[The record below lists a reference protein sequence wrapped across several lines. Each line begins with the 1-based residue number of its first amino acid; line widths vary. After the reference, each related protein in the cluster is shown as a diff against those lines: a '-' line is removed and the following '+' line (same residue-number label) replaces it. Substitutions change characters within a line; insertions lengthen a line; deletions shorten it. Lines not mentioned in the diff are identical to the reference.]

1 MTSIEARVARTAV
14 DAGKHSRYEDVYEIV
29 SAATR
34 VPVDAVKE
42 IVERLAAGGV
52 VLLKMG
58 GPSQNLAESG
68 VRGAILAKAW
78 YERGDRWPGDSGNGE
93 A

>member
-1 MTSIEARVARTAV
+1 MTPIEARVAGAAV
-14 DAGKHSRYEDVYEIV
+14 GAGKQSRYEDIYEIV
-29 SAATR
+29 ATATR
-34 VPVDAVKE
+34 VPVDQAEE
-42 IVERLAAGGV
+42 ILERLAAEGV

-78 YERGDRWPGDSGNGE
+78 YERGDRWPGDSGNEE